1 VLSAGW
7 GCQGGK
13 YNRRQM
19 ICLLRT
25 ILVATALL
33 GAGAHAETVR
43 MATTTSTA
51 NTGLLDYLLPK
62 FRERTGIAVQYVAV
76 GTGAALKIGEQG
88 DADLVLV
95 HDRESEDRFLAK
107 GYGVNRRDL
116 MYNDFIIAGSP
127 RDPAGIRSV
136 RDAAEALKRIRAAGA
151 AFVSRGD
158 QSGTHLR
165 ELSLWRAAGVEPK
178 WEGYYLSIGQGMGT
192 ALIMTYE
199 KRGYTLS
206 DRGTF
211 LAYRGKTDLEIMVEG
226 DKRLHNPYG
235 LIAVNPARHPKIN
248 YSGAMQLID
257 WMTGPEGR
265 KAIAD
270 FKIGG
275 AQLFFPA
282 AK

>member
-1 VLSAGW
+1 
-7 GCQGGK
+7 
-13 YNRRQM
+13 M
-19 ICLLRT
+19 
-25 ILVATALL
+25 
-33 GAGAHAETVR
+33 
-43 MATTTSTA
+43 
-51 NTGLLDYLLPK
+51 
-62 FRERTGIAVQYVAV
+62 
-76 GTGAALKIGEQG
+76 
-88 DADLVLV
+88 
-95 HDRESEDRFLAK
+95 
-107 GYGVNRRDL
+107 
-116 MYNDFIIAGSP
+116 
-127 RDPAGIRSV
+127 

-206 DRGTF
+206 DRGTY

-226 DKRLHNPYG
+226 DKRLHNPYS

-248 YSGAMQLID
+248 HSGAMKLID
-257 WMTGPEGR
+257 WMTGPEGQ